1 MAKMCHPTNHAHRG
15 AVRVFKRAKTIP
27 ASRTTIL
34 APVDRTLKAGS
45 KARLL
50 VVRLPMTSSLALRS
64 RAHPG
69 MRSVLFFLFSFGLL
83 AASAQPDRIE
93 ILGVDQLEFDDSI
106 APGAQRLI
114 GNARFKHADAI
125 MTCDSAYIY
134 EDQSVKAFGHVT
146 ISQGDTLRITG
157 HRLDYSGKDRRASIQ
172 GQGDQPGTGV
182 LLTNPDMQL
191 TTDALVYELRSRTAV
206 YSNGGTIISSKESNT
221 LTSQRGLYMAGER
234 AFLFSDSVV
243 LEHPERTIMSDT
255 LRYETATGIAR
266 FFGPTT
272 ITQKDGSTVF
282 CNEGWYD
289 TRKDLARFG
298 RGARLVSKAQ
308 EITGDSIRY
317 DRKAGIGEAF
327 GNVAINDTVNDLLVR
342 GDRAWYDEGRDKS
355 IVTGHAEMV
364 MLIGGDSLFL
374 HGDSLVAT
382 ADTTWTPRSDTSSN
396 DTAREAP
403 KVIRAFHGVR
413 FFKSDLQGACDSLVY
428 AGTDSLIHMF
438 RAPVLWSGKDQITGD
453 SVRIALRNGKAHR
466 LFVRGN
472 AFMASQADSVHYD
485 QVAGRTL
492 TGYFNENELRT
503 VVAEGN
509 SRTVY
514 FAKEKKDGEERIM
527 GMNTADCSRID
538 VAISSDSTGQAK
550 VHTASFIT
558 QPDAVLWPL
567 SKAPADQQML
577 PGFLWRGG
585 ERPSRR
591 EAIFDAAID

>member
-1 MAKMCHPTNHAHRG
+1 M
-15 AVRVFKRAKTIP
+15 RAALFFPLFIGF
-27 ASRTTIL
+27 L
-34 APVDRTLKAGS
+34 
-45 KARLL
+45 
-50 VVRLPMTSSLALRS
+50 TSS
-64 RAHPG
+64 
-69 MRSVLFFLFSFGLL
+69 
-83 AASAQPDRIE
+83 AQTDRIE

-106 APGAQRLI
+106 APGAQRLL

-157 HRLDYSGKDRRASIQ
+157 HRLDYLGKDRRASIQ
-172 GQGDQPGTGV
+172 GKGDLHGTGV

-206 YSNGGTIISSKESNT
+206 YSNGGTIISTKENNT
-221 LTSQRGLYMAGER
+221 LTSRRGLYMAGER

-243 LEHPERTIMSDT
+243 LKHPERTIASDT
-255 LRYETATGIAR
+255 LRYETANGIAR

-298 RGARLVSKAQ
+298 RGARLVSRAQ

-327 GNVAINDTVNDLLVR
+327 GNVTISDTTNDMLVR
-342 GDRAWYDEGRDKS
+342 GDRAWYDEGHDKS
-355 IVTGHAEMV
+355 IVTGRAEMV
-364 MLIGGDSLFL
+364 MMISGDSLFL

-382 ADTTWTPRSDTSSN
+382 TDTLRAHSTDTSS
-396 DTAREAP
+396 TGEGRAEARL
-403 KVIRAFHGVR
+403 IRAFHGVR

-428 AGTDSLIHMF
+428 AGTDSVIHMF

-453 SVRIALRNGKAHR
+453 SVQIALRDGKAHR

-492 TGYFNENELRT
+492 TGYFSENELRT

-538 VAISSDSTGQAK
+538 VAISSDTSGQTK
-550 VHTASFIT
+550 VHTVSFIT

-567 SKAPADQQML
+567 GKAPADQQVL

-585 ERPSRR
+585 ERPVRR
-591 EAIFDAAID
+591 EAIFESAVD